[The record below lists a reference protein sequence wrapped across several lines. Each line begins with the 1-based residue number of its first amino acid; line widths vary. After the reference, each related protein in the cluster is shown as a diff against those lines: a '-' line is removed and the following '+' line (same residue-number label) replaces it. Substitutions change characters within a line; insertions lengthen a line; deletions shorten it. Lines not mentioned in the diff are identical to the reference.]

1 MGAVMT
7 SFGAKVAA
15 RIHII
20 DDDPG
25 AFAAMARLLR
35 ERGHTVNTG
44 EHDPVPPDLVL
55 CAARHADAV
64 LAEGRHAPPHVPLVV
79 LVERADGGRRDAL
92 LAAGAG
98 GYIALPFEP
107 ASFADEVEA
116 FLPPAAPAPA
126 PAAAVLLVDDDA
138 FMLEVLADLVEQ
150 QGWRVLA
157 ASSGEQALAI
167 LARTPVALVVSDHV
181 MPGMRGAELLARAR
195 RLYPDTVRILLSGQ
209 EEEAEIAEALRSGA
223 ADRFYAK
230 PWRGDA
236 LMAALREAVALQR
249 TRARV

>member
-1 MGAVMT
+1 M
-7 SFGAKVAA
+7 AA

-55 CAARHADAV
+55 CAARHAGAM
-64 LAEGRHAPPHVPLVV
+64 LAEGWRERGGAPLLA
-79 LVERADGGRRDAL
+79 LVERADGSRRDAL

-116 FLPPAAPAPA
+116 FLAPAAPEPAPA
-126 PAAAVLLVDDDA
+126 PAVLLVDDDA

-167 LARTPVALVVSDHV
+167 LGRTPVALVVSDHF
-181 MPGMRGAELLARAR
+181 MPGMRGAELLAQAR

-209 EEEAEIAEALRSGA
+209 EDEAEIAESLRSGA
-223 ADRFYAK
+223 ADRFFAK

-249 TRARV
+249 TRAGV

>member
-1 MGAVMT
+1 M
-7 SFGAKVAA
+7 AA

-35 ERGHTVNTG
+35 ERGHAVNTG
-44 EHDPVPPDLVL
+44 EHDPMPPDLVL
-55 CAARHADAV
+55 CAARHAGAM
-64 LAEGRHAPPHVPLVV
+64 LAEGGHGGAPPHVPLIA
-79 LVERADGGRRDAL
+79 LVERADGGRRDVL

-116 FLPPAAPAPA
+116 FLAPAAPAPEPA
-126 PAAAVLLVDDDA
+126 PAVLLVDDDA
-138 FMLEVLADLVEQ
+138 LMLEVLADLVEQ

-157 ASSGEQALAI
+157 ASSGEQALAL
-167 LARTPVALVVSDHV
+167 LARTPVALVVSDHF

-209 EEEAEIAEALRSGA
+209 EDEAEIAESLRTGA
-223 ADRFYAK
+223 ADRFFAK

-249 TRARV
+249 TRAGV

>member
-1 MGAVMT
+1 M
-7 SFGAKVAA
+7 AA

-25 AFAAMARLLR
+25 AFAAITRLLR
-35 ERGHTVNTG
+35 ERGHTVATG
-44 EHDPVPPDLVL
+44 AHDPVPPDLVL
-55 CAARHADAV
+55 CAARHAGAW
-64 LAEGRHAPPHVPLVV
+64 LAESGREGGGTAPHVLLVV
-79 LVERADGGRRDAL
+79 LVERADSARRDAL
-92 LAAGAG
+92 LGAGAD

-116 FLPPAAPAPA
+116 FLAPAAPAPEPA
-126 PAAAVLLVDDDA
+126 PAVLLVDDDA
-138 FMLEVLADLVEQ
+138 FMLDVLADLVEQ

-167 LARTPVALVVSDHV
+167 LARTPVALVVSDHF
-181 MPGMRGAELLARAR
+181 MPGMHGAALLAQVQ

-209 EEEAEIAEALRSGA
+209 EDEAEIAAALRSGGA
-223 ADRFYAK
+223 HRFHAK
-230 PWRGDA
+230 PWRGDV

-249 TRARV
+249 TRTGV

>member
-1 MGAVMT
+1 M
-7 SFGAKVAA
+7 AA

-55 CAARHADAV
+55 CAARHAGAM
-64 LAEGRHAPPHVPLVV
+64 LAEGWRERGSAPLLA
-79 LVERADGGRRDAL
+79 LVERADGSRRDAL

-116 FLPPAAPAPA
+116 FLAPAAPEPAPAPA
-126 PAAAVLLVDDDA
+126 PAVLLVDDDA

-167 LARTPVALVVSDHV
+167 LGRTPVALVVSDHF
-181 MPGMRGAELLARAR
+181 MPGMRGAELLAQAR

-209 EEEAEIAEALRSGA
+209 EDEAEIAESLRSGA
-223 ADRFYAK
+223 ADRFFAK

-249 TRARV
+249 TRAGV

>member
-1 MGAVMT
+1 M
-7 SFGAKVAA
+7 AA

-44 EHDPVPPDLVL
+44 EHDPMPPDLVL
-55 CAARHADAV
+55 CAARHAGAV
-64 LAEGRHAPPHVPLVV
+64 LAKGGPARGRAPLIA
-79 LVERADGGRRDAL
+79 LVERTDGGRRDAL

-98 GYIALPFEP
+98 GYIALPIEP

-116 FLPPAAPAPA
+116 FLAPAVPA
-126 PAAAVLLVDDDA
+126 PEPAPAVLLVDDDA

-195 RLYPDTVRILLSGQ
+195 SLYPETVRILLSGQ
-209 EEEAEIAEALRSGA
+209 ADEPEIAAALRSGA

-249 TRARV
+249 TRAGV